1 MVSLIENKTL
11 RNLASSISGISF
23 YWRLGSLQFWW
34 LPWIYSSSPP
44 VIITTTESP
53 CGWSAGCSF
62 DSCSPQGWWSWLVAA
77 LPGGDWQVMLCMII
91 LYMYF
96 YQERWHLYYEAL
108 WQWVVISEQSV
119 KCFVIDLIRKFID
132 ITFDIQCFSVWYAL
146 NRIIYLPIFNI

>member
-1 MVSLIENKTL
+1 MNWEPQFVISDFNMVSLIENKTL
-11 RNLASSISGISF
+11 QNLASSISGISF

-77 LPGGDWQVMLCMII
+77 LPGGDWQVMLCMRI
-91 LYMYF
+91 LLHVLLSW
-96 YQERWHLYYEAL
+96 EVTAL
-108 WQWVVISEQSV
+108 LGRSVTRSCIQWTISQMHCHWS
-119 KCFVIDLIRKFID
+119 
-132 ITFDIQCFSVWYAL
+132 
-146 NRIIYLPIFNI
+146 N

>member
-11 RNLASSISGISF
+11 QNLASSISGISF
-23 YWRLGSLQFWW
+23 YWRLGSSQFWW

-91 LYMYF
+91 LYLYF
-96 YQERWHLYYEAL
+96 YQERWLLYYEGL

-119 KCFVIDLIRKFID
+119 KCFVIDLIRMFID
-132 ITFDIQCFSVWYAL
+132 ITFDIQCFSMWYAL